1 MSGRDKYSSSRLIS
15 IAYQYPYIPV
25 IRTGV
30 STKHLKCLTMGVVMK
45 KFYGLSLTVFLCL
58 FSRQALAWGFK
69 GHEAVN
75 RVALSM
81 LANPQAKKFMEL
93 NHTQVVAFSNT
104 PDTKWKSG
112 DAREMER
119 PMHWFEMDSYRNNR
133 FGASLTDLP
142 FVKAEEELGKD
153 YVNKYGLAIW
163 RVSDFYQ
170 QLIASLKAKD
180 FKLAVQVAGVM
191 GHYVGDMTQPMHA
204 TSDYDGQS
212 INKPGVHKY
221 YETTL
226 VDQIDADHL
235 FDTLQKF
242 AGERRSGLESSL
254 SHDLSSWDVQKIIW
268 TEATDSFAAV
278 EGVYKRYNQETPE
291 DQWLK
296 GDLTPRIARAAA
308 LLGKIWDS
316 AFHAAAASDFPD
328 VSVDAAEPEWMPISR

>member
-1 MSGRDKYSSSRLIS
+1 
-15 IAYQYPYIPV
+15 
-25 IRTGV
+25 
-30 STKHLKCLTMGVVMK
+30 MGVVMR
-45 KFYGLSLTVFLCL
+45 KFSGRSLIVFFCL
-58 FSRQALAWGFK
+58 FSGQAFAWGFK

-81 LANPQAKKFMEL
+81 LANPQAKKFMAL
-93 NHTQVVAFSNT
+93 NHAQVVAFSNT

-112 DAREMER
+112 DAREQER
-119 PMHWFEMDSYRNNR
+119 PMHWFEMDGYRDNR
-133 FGASLTDLP
+133 FGASLTELP
-142 FVKAEEELGKD
+142 FSRAEDELGKD

-170 QLIASLKAKD
+170 QLITALKAKD
-180 FKLAVQVAGVM
+180 FKRAVQVAGVM

-235 FDTLQKF
+235 FDTLQRL

-254 SHDLSSWDVQKIIW
+254 SNDLASWDVQKLIW
-268 TEATDSFAAV
+268 TEATESFAAV

-316 AFHAAAASDFPD
+316 AFNAALSGDLPNASVEAVEPD
-328 VSVDAAEPEWMPISR
+328 WIPISR

>member
-1 MSGRDKYSSSRLIS
+1 MRKISGRSLIIFS
-15 IAYQYPYIPV
+15 
-25 IRTGV
+25 
-30 STKHLKCLTMGVVMK
+30 
-45 KFYGLSLTVFLCL
+45 CL
-58 FSRQALAWGFK
+58 FSGQAFAWGFK

-81 LANPQAKKFMEL
+81 MADPQAKKFMSS
-93 NHTQVVAFSNT
+93 NQSQVVAFSNT

-112 DAREMER
+112 DSREQER
-119 PMHWFEMDSYRNNR
+119 PMHWFEMDGYRDNR
-133 FGASLTDLP
+133 FGASLTELP
-142 FVKAEEELGKD
+142 FARAEDELGKD

-170 QLIASLKAKD
+170 QLITALKAKD
-180 FKLAVQVAGVM
+180 FKRAVQVAGVM

-254 SHDLSSWDVQKIIW
+254 SNDLSSWDVQKLIW

-278 EGVYKRYNQETPE
+278 DGVYKR
-291 DQWLK
+291 
-296 GDLTPRIARAAA
+296 
-308 LLGKIWDS
+308 
-316 AFHAAAASDFPD
+316 
-328 VSVDAAEPEWMPISR
+328 